1 MKQTK
6 EKQSCRKG
14 TATYLCATICSV
26 LAFGL
31 PLNSCSKALD
41 SVSEQED
48 GIIVKLNLNVF
59 SIEQIPFSQCVTR
72 GGAYPASVCSKISY
86 AVYSGTG
93 DNMTK
98 QQKNQDSGDSDFGTV
113 SFNLEEGTYKIV
125 VIAHNGDGNPTMTSP
140 SKITFNNKEGLKMT
154 DTYLYC
160 ADVTVTPENHELQ
173 LELER
178 IVAKFQLHLED
189 SAIPDEVT
197 QLKFEYSGGSSTLDA
212 LTGKGCVASKQS
224 ETIDCRDGVYDYSV
238 YTFIRDDSNTLKVKV
253 SALNSSG
260 EVLKEKDFADVPI
273 SLNYITKYSGQMF
286 DKAILSSAFEIVI
299 DNEWAGT
306 VDRTF

>member
-6 EKQSCRKG
+6 ENRSIKTGSV
-14 TATYLCATICSV
+14 AYLCATVCSA
-26 LAFGL
+26 LALCL
-31 PLNSCSKALD
+31 PLGSCSKALD
-41 SVSEQED
+41 TVSEQD
-48 GIIVKLNLNVF
+48 NGNIIQLNLSVF
-59 SIEQIPFSQCVTR
+59 SIEQIPFSQYMTR
-72 GGAYPASVCSKISY
+72 GGSYPADVCSKISY

-98 QQKNQDSGDSDFGTV
+98 QQKNQDSGDSGFGTV

-140 SKITFNNKEGLKMT
+140 SKISFNNKEGLKMT

-173 LELER
+173 LELKR
-178 IVAKFQLHLED
+178 IVAKFLLHLED
-189 SAIPDEVT
+189 SAIPEEVT
-197 QLKFEYSGGSSTLDA
+197 QLKFEYTGGSSTLDA

-224 ETIDCRDGVYDYSV
+224 ETIDCREGVFDYSV
-238 YTFIRDDSNTLKVKV
+238 YTFIRDDSNTLKMKV

-260 EVLKEKDFADVPI
+260 EVLKEKEFSDVPV

-299 DNEWAGT
+299 DNDWAGT